1 MAFIDLQAAV
11 RAAMQLEGQLYNAI
25 RDAYEVEQRVEANGD
40 DIDRHA
46 CGCIAAVNAIYNLG
60 YGNGFKAGAE
70 YERSG
75 RAEQINREAEE
86 AAREEHNE

>member
-1 MAFIDLQAAV
+1 MSFTDFQTAV

-25 RDAYEVEQRVEANGD
+25 RDAYEVGQRANGD

-60 YGNGFKAGAE
+60 YASGFKDGAD
-70 YERSG
+70 YAHCG
-75 RAEQINREAEE
+75 RVEQIEREAKE
-86 AAREEHNE
+86 AERK